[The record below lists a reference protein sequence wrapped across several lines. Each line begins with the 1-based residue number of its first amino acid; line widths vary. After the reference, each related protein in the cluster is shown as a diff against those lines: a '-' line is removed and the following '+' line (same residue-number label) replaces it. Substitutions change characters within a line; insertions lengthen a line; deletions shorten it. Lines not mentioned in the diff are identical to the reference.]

1 MATIAVAKT
10 SGQDPDLVL
19 LWEALVQGSLDGAA
33 VELPGFAERSVQV
46 TGNFSGPATLT
57 MQGSNDGGTTW
68 ATLLDP
74 FGNPI
79 AFTAAGLKQ
88 IMELTKE
95 IRPLVSGEDGS
106 TDLDV
111 TIYAK
116 KVAT

>member
-1 MATIAVAKT
+1 MATIAVKKT
-10 SGQDPDLVL
+10 SGQDPDVVY
-19 LWEALVQGSLDGAA
+19 LWETIVQGSLDGAA
-33 VELPGFAERSVQV
+33 IEVPGYADRSVQV

-68 ATLLDP
+68 ASLTDP
-74 FGNPI
+74 QGNAI

-95 IRPLVSGEDGS
+95 VRPLASGEDGS

-111 TIYAK
+111 TLYAK
-116 KVAT
+116 RV

>member
-1 MATIAVAKT
+1 MATIDVAKT
-10 SGQDPDLVL
+10 SGQDPDLVY
-19 LWEALVQGSLDGAA
+19 LWETIVQGSLDGAA
-33 VELPGFAERSVQV
+33 IELPGYSDRSVQV

-74 FGNPI
+74 FG
-79 AFTAAGLKQ
+79 AAVQFTAAGLKQ

-95 IRPLVSGEDGS
+95 VRPLASGEDGS

-111 TIYAK
+111 TLYAK
-116 KVAT
+116 KV

>member
-10 SGQDPDLVL
+10 SGQDPDLVY
-19 LWEALVQGSLDGAA
+19 LWEAIVQGSLDGAPI
-33 VELPGFAERSVQV
+33 ELPGYSERSVQV
-46 TGNFSGPATLT
+46 TGNSSGPASLT
-57 MQGSNDGGTTW
+57 MQGRNDGTNW

-74 FGNPI
+74 FGAPVV
-79 AFTAAGLKQ
+79 FTAAGLKQ

-95 IRPLVSGEDGS
+95 VRPLASAVDGS

-116 KVAT
+116 KV